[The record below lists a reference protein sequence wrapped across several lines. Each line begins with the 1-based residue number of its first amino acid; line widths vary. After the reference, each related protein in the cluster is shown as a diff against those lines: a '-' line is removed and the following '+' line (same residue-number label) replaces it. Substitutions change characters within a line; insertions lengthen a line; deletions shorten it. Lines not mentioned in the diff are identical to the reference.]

1 MSAVLLAVFN
11 DFETAERAR
20 LALFRDGFPT
30 DRIAL
35 TARPEPGRAASEPA
49 HSLHDRLA
57 KYFRTLFAHDD
68 GAQHAHRLA
77 ERIEHG
83 AAAITVLPRGDIEV
97 KRAAE
102 LLGYAN
108 PDEILERGCNEP
120 SWEFAAAPR
129 SLPWVRTLW
138 VESGPDAPHCV
149 YCRLFP
155 GSAHESHDSH

>member
-11 DFETAERAR
+11 DFESAERAR

-30 DRIAL
+30 DRIEL
-35 TARPEPGRAASEPA
+35 TARGEPGRVAGDPA
-49 HSLHDRLA
+49 RSLHDRLA
-57 KYFRTLFAHDD
+57 QYFHTLFAHAD

-77 ERIEHG
+77 DRIEQG

-102 LLGYAN
+102 LLGHAT
-108 PDEILERGCNEP
+108 PDELLERDLDDQ

-138 VESGPDAPHCV
+138 LEPAPDALHCV

-155 GSAHESHDSH
+155 GSAHGSH

>member
-30 DRIAL
+30 DRISL
-35 TARPEPGRAASEPA
+35 TARDEPGPAAAEPVPPV
-49 HSLHDRLA
+49 HDRLA
-57 KYFRTLFAHDD
+57 KYFRTLFAHAD

-77 ERIEHG
+77 QRIERG

-102 LLGYAN
+102 LLGYAH
-108 PDEILERGCNEP
+108 PDELLERDLQSQ

-155 GSAHESHDSH
+155 GSAHDSH

>member
-11 DFETAERAR
+11 DFEAAGRAR

-30 DRIAL
+30 DRIEL
-35 TARPEPGRAASEPA
+35 TARDEPGRAASEPA
-49 HSLHDRLA
+49 LSLHDRLA
-57 KYFRTLFAHDD
+57 QYFHTLFARAD

-77 ERIEHG
+77 DRIERG

-102 LLGYAN
+102 LLGHAG
-108 PDEILERGCNEP
+108 PDELLERDLQDQ
-120 SWEFAAAPR
+120 SWEFAAAPGN
-129 SLPWVRTLW
+129 LPWVRTLW
-138 VESGPDAPHCV
+138 VEPVPDAPHCV

-155 GSAHESHDSH
+155 GSAHESH